1 MAIYDVI
8 VVGAGI
14 EGSSTAYQ
22 LAKQGKRTLLLE
34 QFPLP
39 HSRGSSHGQTRITRK
54 AYGELEYYTV
64 MMKEAFPLWETLE
77 RESGRKIFRKTGMLA
92 VGSGDAFTRGTV
104 PCLHRHGIP
113 HRVLDYQ
120 QMKQLYPMI
129 EYPRDYTFVLDDSA
143 GILMADKALLSY
155 QETFRRFG
163 GELRDGEKVL
173 DIIPGDTV
181 GVRTSSHHYRTHSV
195 VLTVGAWATKLLPKL
210 QLTLPLKVLRISV
223 LYWRE
228 KVAGRYG
235 ADKFPTFY
243 EMKAVDDYAV
253 FGSPSEEYP
262 GLVKVRMGIPV
273 HICLHWGPEVD
284 PDSRDKADD
293 SWVIDKMKR
302 YIARHFPELEA
313 EPAIAETCMYTMSP
327 DTDFILDRHPSW
339 RNIIIGAGF
348 SGHGFK
354 IAPVVGKLLTELALN
369 KSPSYD
375 MTKFRIQRFQHNAKL

>member
-1 MAIYDVI
+1 MDIYDVI

-22 LAKQGKRTLLLE
+22 LAKQGKKTLLLE

-77 RESGRKIFRKTGMLA
+77 RESGRKIFRETGMLTMGA
-92 VGSGDAFTRGTV
+92 PGDTFTMGTIR
-104 PCLHRHGIP
+104 CLQRHGIP
-113 HRVLDYQ
+113 HQVMDYQ
-120 QMKQLYPMI
+120 GVKQAYPMI
-129 EYPRDYTFVLDDSA
+129 EFPRDYTFVVDKSG
-143 GILMADKALLSY
+143 GILRADKALISY

-173 DIIPGDTV
+173 DIIPGDIV
-181 GVRTSSHHYRTHSV
+181 GVRTSSHQYRAHSV

-210 QLTLPLKVLRISV
+210 QLTLPLKVLRINV

-228 KVAGRYG
+228 RVPGGYG
-235 ADKFPTFY
+235 ADRFPVFLQ
-243 EMKAVDDYAV
+243 ENAVDNYAV
-253 FGSPSEEYP
+253 YGLPSEEYP
-262 GLVKVRMGIPV
+262 GLVK
-273 HICLHWGPEVD
+273 ICLHWGPEVD

-313 EPAIAETCMYTMSP
+313 EPAIAETCMYTWSE
-327 DTDFILDRHPSW
+327 DEDLILDHHPSW
-339 RNIIIGAGF
+339 RNITIGAGF

-354 IAPVVGKLLTELALN
+354 LAPVVGKVLAEMATN
-369 KSPSYD
+369 KAPSYD
-375 MTKFRIQRFQHNAKL
+375 MTPFKIQRFRPNAKL

>member
-1 MAIYDVI
+1 MDIYDVI

-77 RESGRKIFRKTGMLA
+77 RESGRKIFRETGMLTMGA
-92 VGSGDAFTRGTV
+92 PGDTFTMGTIR
-104 PCLHRHGIP
+104 CLQRHGIP
-113 HRVLDYQ
+113 HQVMDYQ
-120 QMKQLYPMI
+120 GVKQAYPMI
-129 EYPRDYTFVLDDSA
+129 EFPRNYTFVVDKSG
-143 GILMADKALLSY
+143 GILRADKALISY

-262 GLVKVRMGIPV
+262 GLVK
-273 HICLHWGPEVD
+273 ICLHWGPEVD